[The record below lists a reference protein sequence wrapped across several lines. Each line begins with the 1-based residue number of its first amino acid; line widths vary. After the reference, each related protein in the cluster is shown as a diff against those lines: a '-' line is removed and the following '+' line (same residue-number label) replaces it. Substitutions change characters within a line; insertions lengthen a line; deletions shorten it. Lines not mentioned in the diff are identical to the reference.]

1 MSLGLFVWTVY
12 LNAKE
17 RVLSYRGTG
26 SFEVE
31 GTARAGSD
39 LRGLAGRHEYQA
51 LAERTVGRSL
61 KITPPVKFHGRI
73 ISRRILRWERRCEG
87 GLFALCGFTCCVL
100 RKAIRSSDN
109 PARQMEA
116 YSRNTSRSSIEKIRK
131 SSFAHHDNRCRWED

>member
-1 MSLGLFVWTVY
+1 MRTSRICRRCHLDCLFGLLI

-31 GTARAGSD
+31 ERGQEVD

-61 KITPPVKFHGRI
+61 KITPPYLSNFT
-73 ISRRILRWERRCEG
+73 G
-87 GLFALCGFTCCVL
+87 GSY
-100 RKAIRSSDN
+100 RSAS
-109 PARQMEA
+109 
-116 YSRNTSRSSIEKIRK
+116 
-131 SSFAHHDNRCRWED
+131 

>member
-1 MSLGLFVWTVY
+1 MPRSAYCRIEELGPLR
-12 LNAKE
+12 L
-17 RVLSYRGTG
+17 RG
-26 SFEVE
+26 
-31 GTARAGSD
+31 ARAGSD

-73 ISRRILRWERRCEG
+73 ISRRILRWERRCKG
-87 GLFALCGFTCCVL
+87 GLFALCGFTGGVL

-116 YSRNTSRSSIEKIRK
+116 YSRNTSREQHRK
-131 SSFAHHDNRCRWED
+131 DKEIKFCP